1 MARTTHTT
9 PEPVVLEGY
18 QAIMKPSQY
27 GYSLKAI
34 APESVIAK
42 LEEERPETLKW
53 AESKLKN
60 PKRSLLKPEPWEE
73 VSQGNYL
80 LKFSWDPNKDPVV
93 VVDSEG
99 THITD
104 ENTPLFGGSRVK
116 LAFYQKPYVL
126 KDGVTYGTRLVLQG
140 VQVISAGSSA
150 GVDAG
155 TASQEDI
162 ASLFGKTEGF
172 KIGEP
177 NVITDIPESV
187 LPGDDDF

>member
-9 PEPVVLEGY
+9 PDPVVLEGY

-104 ENTPLFGGSRVK
+104 ENTPLFGGS
-116 LAFYQKPYVL
+116 
-126 KDGVTYGTRLVLQG
+126 QG
-140 VQVISAGSSA
+140 QACLLSEALCS
-150 GVDAG
+150 
-155 TASQEDI
+155 
-162 ASLFGKTEGF
+162 EGWRHLWHPS
-172 KIGEP
+172 GP
-177 NVITDIPESV
+177 ARRPSY
-187 LPGDDDF
+187 LCW